1 MVIRGDSMSKVA
13 NETIDLDGLTIQ
25 ILRSARRS
33 TLSLEVGHEGI
44 KARAPERMPEAA
56 IKQFITSRRSWIE
69 STLAKLRPLHAQL
82 NLQNGCEL
90 SVLGQTYSL
99 LITEGQKAIY
109 INAHQQLVVP
119 VSSRTNSPEQAL
131 RNKLIRWYKMVA
143 MRHLELRVR
152 NQAGRMLSN
161 GVAPK
166 IKVRDYK
173 RRWGSCD
180 QRGDLSFNWRIIM
193 APERVVDYVVVHELA
208 HLQEFN
214 HSRRFWTI
222 VEQEMSDWREQQR
235 WLSDNGSLLYRF

>member
-1 MVIRGDSMSKVA
+1 MSNVA

-56 IKQFITSRRSWIE
+56 IKQFITSRRNWIE
-69 STLAKLRPLHAQL
+69 STLAKLPPLHAQL

-90 SVLGQTYSL
+90 SVLGQAYPL

-109 INAHQQLVVP
+109 IDTNQQLVVP
-119 VSSRTNSPEQAL
+119 VSSRANSPEQAL
-131 RNKLIRWYKMVA
+131 RNKLIKWYKKVA
-143 MRHLELRVR
+143 MRHLELRVH
-152 NQAGRMLSN
+152 NQAGKMLTN
-161 GVAPK
+161 GVTPK

-193 APERVVDYVVVHELA
+193 APERVMDYVVVHELA

-214 HSRRFWTI
+214 HSRRFWNI